1 MRDGEVAAIPPSE
14 LASGWEYS
22 EPSREEEPITV
33 IPMPDIMG
41 ITMGAIRDE
50 PIIPHPN
57 TILLPPTMLP
67 NRPASTI
74 GAITG
79 TKVIMDY
86 MQLILWLF
94 AMGFFVTGI
103 YFLILAI
110 HA

>member
-22 EPSREEEPITV
+22 EPSPEEEPTTV
-33 IPMPDIMG
+33 IPMVMVLRAETTTVIPMLDIMG

-50 PIIPHPN
+50 PTILLPN

-67 NRPASTI
+67 LHLASTI
-74 GAITG
+74 GVITG

-86 MQLILWLF
+86 
-94 AMGFFVTGI
+94 
-103 YFLILAI
+103 
-110 HA
+110 